1 MHVIIQLLHIWH
13 YIVVQA
19 PTVKIL
25 QILSTPPFSRYKGTV
40 WTIYTHG
47 VIGEV
52 ETAVAKGTQVKAIK
66 TTMGKAVKLR
76 FRYKRLT
83 DKVKWE
89 ITRGLN

>member
-1 MHVIIQLLHIWH
+1 MDIFSQAVLI
-13 YIVVQA
+13 YITCIKQ
-19 PTVKIL
+19 K
-25 QILSTPPFSRYKGTV
+25 SV

-52 ETAVAKGTQVKAIK
+52 ETAGAKGTQVKAIK

-83 DKVKWE
+83 DKVK
-89 ITRGLN
+89 

>member
-13 YIVVQA
+13 YIVVQT

-25 QILSTPPFSRYKGTV
+25 STLPFSRYKGTV

-83 DKVKWE
+83 DKVK
-89 ITRGLN
+89 